1 MTTQTTAFKPI
12 TPEQIKPGM
21 TIRVHQK
28 IRDVTA
34 KGEEKERLQIFEG
47 IVLACRGNRGNDGT
61 YTVRKISEGIG
72 VEKIFPYR
80 TPTVAKIEFVKQAK
94 VRRAKLSYLRNYHK
108 RLKEST
114 TSSS

>member
-1 MTTQTTAFKPI
+1 MATQATTYKPI

-28 IRDVTA
+28 IRDITS
-34 KGEEKERLQIFEG
+34 KGEEKERLQVFEG

-61 YTVRKISEGIG
+61 YTVRKISEGVG

-80 TPTVAKIEFVKQAK
+80 APAVAKVEFVRQAT
-94 VRRAKLSYLRNYHK
+94 VRRAKLYYLRGYNK
-108 RLKEST
+108 RLKENT
-114 TSSS
+114 ALA